1 MTSDEHLP
9 AARILIVDDQL
20 THRLKTLH
28 AVQALGHSAETAD
41 SGASA
46 LARLKEHR
54 FDLVLLDILMPDMDG
69 YEVMQFMQND
79 QGLADIPVIV
89 VSALESEMKAVVRA
103 VEMGADD
110 VLPKHFDAVLLSARL
125 DSALQRRTSRLREQ
139 LTREHMSTLM
149 AAASKVELN
158 GTRPEMLRLESI
170 WSRPSAVGQLAR
182 VFVQMTG
189 EVQSRDRQLQKQLDG
204 FRTLA
209 LASVAGIVLGLGAA
223 LASSVSV
230 ATDNVANLA
239 TVVSIAS
246 ALICLSTL
254 LWRRPQEP
262 LVHLLRLGA
271 ALAVLSGL
279 LGLLPL
285 LWLSTQLPASVV
297 AGVLPLEL
305 AAALV
310 LRTALSHEKLH
321 SNETLAIGLC
331 VIGGICLIVMP
342 TGSTVPWSAA
352 MGIAAVL
359 PAIGFAA
366 TAHYL
371 SATGSL
377 PADAST
383 ATTSDTLAIVGIAAT
398 LFTLVLLPYVLV
410 HGEANELLALV
421 QRPGPLISATAL
433 SIVMLAVVL
442 VTGVTLRML
451 LAHQSSVVA
460 VAVSMLCVMLATPA
474 WTALLL
480 SQQPSPW
487 IAVPLVIY
495 ALAAF
500 VCTFS
505 DGSNAKTFVKQIDLE
520 LA

>member
-1 MTSDEHLP
+1 
-9 AARILIVDDQL
+9 
-20 THRLKTLH
+20 
-28 AVQALGHSAETAD
+28 
-41 SGASA
+41 
-46 LARLKEHR
+46 
-54 FDLVLLDILMPDMDG
+54 
-69 YEVMQFMQND
+69 
-79 QGLADIPVIV
+79 
-89 VSALESEMKAVVRA
+89 
-103 VEMGADD
+103 
-110 VLPKHFDAVLLSARL
+110 
-125 DSALQRRTSRLREQ
+125 
-139 LTREHMSTLM
+139 
-149 AAASKVELN
+149 
-158 GTRPEMLRLESI
+158 
-170 WSRPSAVGQLAR
+170 
-182 VFVQMTG
+182 
-189 EVQSRDRQLQKQLDG
+189 
-204 FRTLA
+204 
-209 LASVAGIVLGLGAA
+209 
-223 LASSVSV
+223 
-230 ATDNVANLA
+230 
-239 TVVSIAS
+239 
-246 ALICLSTL
+246 
-254 LWRRPQEP
+254 
-262 LVHLLRLGA
+262 
-271 ALAVLSGL
+271 
-279 LGLLPL
+279 
-285 LWLSTQLPASVV
+285 
-297 AGVLPLEL
+297 
-305 AAALV
+305 
-310 LRTALSHEKLH
+310 
-321 SNETLAIGLC
+321 
-331 VIGGICLIVMP
+331 
-342 TGSTVPWSAA
+342 